1 MRYLRF
7 DAKAVRV
14 FLAQCARQLQKR
26 LATRSDAVAVMFSN
40 SPQSLLDTFVG
51 SQIAVHAVALGRRMR
66 RAFAI
71 KANDFVLGLQPSGQ
85 C

>member
-1 MRYLRF
+1 M
-7 DAKAVRV
+7 
-14 FLAQCARQLQKR
+14 C
-26 LATRSDAVAVMFSN
+26 SN
-40 SPQSLLDTFVG
+40 SPQSLLVTFVG

-85 C
+85 MLNQ